1 MNAFGYCVPY
11 RLKSMTTWNEKA
23 KLLITSRGLKYR
35 QFAEALEVSE
45 SAFGHYLS
53 GRRNARLEQIRIIAR
68 ELQMFVMELIEDDP
82 YWIVDEDERTLIDS
96 YRSLPKSEAA
106 VIKKLI
112 QNAAKESYS
121 SESSDT

>member
-1 MNAFGYCVPY
+1 
-11 RLKSMTTWNEKA
+11 
-23 KLLITSRGLKYR
+23 
-35 QFAEALEVSE
+35 
-45 SAFGHYLS
+45 
-53 GRRNARLEQIRIIAR
+53 
-68 ELQMFVMELIEDDP
+68 MELIEDDP